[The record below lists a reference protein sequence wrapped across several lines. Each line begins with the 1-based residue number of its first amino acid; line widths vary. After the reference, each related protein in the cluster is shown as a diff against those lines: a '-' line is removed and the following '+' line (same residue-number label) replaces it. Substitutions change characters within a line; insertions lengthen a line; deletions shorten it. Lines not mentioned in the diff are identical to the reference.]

1 MRNTLVVAGVAVAA
15 LGASAVIAVAWL
27 FPPESTG
34 EAVSAPQ
41 RESPTLPEQPTQG
54 FASQVIRGEHDGAD
68 SLRAEAPPPPV
79 PPEPQGIEDGGVA
92 PQPESDYS
100 WKYGSSSEE
109 QLARVLAEL
118 DGKLQQRADDL
129 ILRRFDAGLYD
140 EFPVAGQ
147 PIDKLIAQHRPEGL
161 LGQLRVKLDTS
172 SNAATSQTTPL
183 SVQVVTLPRGEFP
196 ELYELYDERGWL
208 QRRLGTSQKP

>member
-1 MRNTLVVAGVAVAA
+1 MRNTLLAAGIAVAA
-15 LGASAVIAVAWL
+15 LGVSAVIAAAWL
-27 FPPESTG
+27 FPPESQG
-34 EAVSAPQ
+34 EAVAAPQ
-41 RESPTLPEQPTQG
+41 R
-54 FASQVIRGEHDGAD
+54 ASQALGEQQAPAFTSQVTPGEHAD
-68 SLRAEAPPPPV
+68 AYSLRAEAPPPPA

-92 PQPESDYS
+92 PQPERDYS
-100 WKYGSSSEE
+100 WKYGRSSEE
-109 QLARVLAEL
+109 QLARALAEL

-129 ILRRFDAGLYD
+129 ILRRFDAGLYE
-140 EFPVAGQ
+140 EFPVDGR
-147 PIDKLIAQHRPEGL
+147 PLDKLIAQHKPEGL